1 MLRHGTGW
9 EQGREVAN
17 LLQSFISPLEEW
29 LDRQIDRRLVRTLF
43 LTLIAIVRLRHSR
56 SGLLLSEL
64 GAHILSPA
72 QAPAGTKRLS
82 NLLRS
87 PKWSHTLLEKFLWH
101 RADQY
106 LTRLEQ
112 QGGTA
117 LAIWDESVLEKPE
130 SIALEGLCPVRSSKA
145 ARLKRIKPGYYNPPG
160 GPPVFVPGL
169 QWLTVM
175 VAGMQGP
182 PALAAM
188 RWWTSRGR
196 LASHRREQIT
206 TLLSQCAAGW
216 QRRVVHVFDRGF
228 AGAPWLRELSA
239 NQLRFVMRWPTRY
252 RLSDEKGERPA
263 WHITRGKRSFDHRQI
278 WDTRRRQYRKTGIV
292 AVPVSHP
299 QVDGE
304 LWLVVSRPGKG
315 RTPWYLLTNEPIATN
330 EDAWRVV
337 MTYARRWQV
346 ELCYRACKTDLA
358 MESPRLWFWENRL
371 KLLLM
376 VTLVYAFL
384 LSLLAPELASLVRN
398 LLRGWCHRTGERYRQ
413 AAIPLPS

>member
-1 MLRHGTGW
+1 MPG
-9 EQGREVAN
+9 
-17 LLQSFISPLEEW
+17 PL
-29 LDRQIDRRLVRTLF
+29 
-43 LTLIAIVRLRHSR
+43 
-56 SGLLLSEL
+56 
-64 GAHILSPA
+64 
-72 QAPAGTKRLS
+72 
-82 NLLRS
+82 
-87 PKWSHTLLEKFLWH
+87 
-101 RADQY
+101 
-106 LTRLEQ
+106 Q
-112 QGGTA
+112 QGGT
-117 LAIWDESVLEKPE
+117 PE
-130 SIALEGLCPVRSSKA
+130 AHQAGLLQSSRWAAGVR
-145 ARLKRIKPGYYNPPG
+145 AR
-160 GPPVFVPGL
+160 L

-175 VAGMQGP
+175 VAGMQRP

-206 TLLSQCAAGW
+206 TLLSQCAEGW

-239 NQLRFVMRWPTRY
+239 NQMRFVMRWPTRY

-358 MESPRLWFWENRL
+358 MESPGSGSGKTGTNSCSWSPWS
-371 KLLLM
+371 
-376 VTLVYAFL
+376 TPSCSPCWL
-384 LSLLAPELASLVRN
+384 LSWRPWSGTCSEAGATEQGSGTAKP
-398 LLRGWCHRTGERYRQ
+398 RYRSQ
-413 AAIPLPS
+413 DSAPP